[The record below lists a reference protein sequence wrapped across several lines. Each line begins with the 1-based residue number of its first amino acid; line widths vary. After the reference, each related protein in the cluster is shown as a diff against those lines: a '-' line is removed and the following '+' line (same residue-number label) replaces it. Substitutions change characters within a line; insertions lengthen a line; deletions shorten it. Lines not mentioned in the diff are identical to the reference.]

1 MSEEQN
7 KMVGAESRW
16 VNGHQEAEIHINKK
30 MGFELTETVKE
41 QVCSG
46 IGACGCW
53 NAREWKMEP
62 QQAEFTWMPAEDEAS
77 APQRD

>member
-1 MSEEQN
+1 
-7 KMVGAESRW
+7 
-16 VNGHQEAEIHINKK
+16 

-77 APQRD
+77 AP